1 MKYILKALFYLIL
14 LALMGFLIVYL
25 FFQEEFRDFRKA
37 YLGDVMP
44 ITSEDE
50 NVSDLTL
57 KIAYTSSYDSLDPI
71 ISNPNSRSRTLNI
84 YESLV
89 KTDRDLQFEPG
100 LALSWG
106 RFDDTTWEFKLRPGV
121 LFHDGST
128 FDADDVISS
137 FNRAIKL
144 PQSDLKDKL
153 NTIENIEKKDDL
165 TIVISTSE
173 PDPILINRISSVLIS
188 PKGRANFENPIGTG
202 PYKYSAKKEN
212 EIALERFNDYW
223 GNAPFYKTVL
233 LQTIPNRFSRIDAI
247 KNGEVNI
254 LANVPPTFAN
264 ELEQQDSVSIISVP
278 SLEVNFL
285 VFDFKSDLL
294 EDERIREAISIA
306 FNKEAFVEF
315 SNGYATPST
324 QFVSNGVFGF
334 NPDIEPKEQNV
345 EKAKSL
351 VREYDPFMRPSI
363 SIDMV
368 LGAEA
373 VGEFIKSQ
381 LNDIGITA
389 SINYITFE
397 NLRKNIFNK
406 ESQMYLLGWRSEM
419 GDASEFLENAVHSE
433 GNFNG
438 GSFSSKKVDQLIE
451 LGINNLDDSER
462 LEQFQT
468 IMRIITEEEIIGV
481 PLFETEIIYGVRV
494 GTHFHP
500 RLDGFILASEVSKI

>member
-1 MKYILKALFYLIL
+1 
-14 LALMGFLIVYL
+14 MGFLIIYL
-25 FFQEEFRDFRKA
+25 FFQEEFRDFRKE

-44 ITSEDE
+44 LKTEQEKNI
-50 NVSDLTL
+50 SDLTL
-57 KIAYTSSYDSLDPI
+57 KIAYSSDYQSLDPI
-71 ISNPNSRSRTLNI
+71 ISNTNSRSRTLNI

-89 KTDRDLQFEPG
+89 KTDRNLQFEPG

-106 RFDDTTWEFKLRPGV
+106 RFDDTTWEFKLRPDV

-144 PQSDLKDKL
+144 PQSDLKNKL
-153 NTIENIEKKDDL
+153 NTIKSIDKTDDL
-165 TIVISTSE
+165 TIVVSTYE
-173 PDPILINRISSVLIS
+173 PDPILINRVSSVLIS
-188 PKGRANFENPIGTG
+188 PQGRANFKNPVGTG
-202 PYKYSAKKEN
+202 PYKYSAEKEH
-212 EIALERFNDYW
+212 EIAIERFNDYW
-223 GNAPFYKTVL
+223 GQLPFYKTVL
-233 LQTIPNRFSRIDAI
+233 LQTIPNRFSRIDAL

-264 ELEQQDSVSIISVP
+264 ELEDRQAVTIISVP

-285 VFDFKSDLL
+285 VFNFKSDLL
-294 EDERIREAISIA
+294 EDERIRKAISIA
-306 FNKEAFVEF
+306 FNKDAFVEF
-315 SNGYATPST
+315 SNGYATPSN

-334 NPDIEPKEQNV
+334 NPDIEAQEQDV
-345 EKAKSL
+345 ELAKSL
-351 VREYDPFMRPSI
+351 IREYDPFMRPSV

-373 VGEFIKSQ
+373 IGDFIKSQ
-381 LNDIGITA
+381 LNDIGVTVN
-389 SINYITFE
+389 INYITFDT
-397 NLRKNIFNK
+397 LRDNIFNK

-419 GDASEFLENAVHSE
+419 GDASEFLENVVHTD

-438 GSFSSKKVDQLIE
+438 GSFSNKKVDQLIE
-451 LGINNLDDSER
+451 LGVHNLDESKR

-468 IMRIITEEEIIGV
+468 IMRIITKEEIIGV
-481 PLFETEIIYGVRV
+481 PLFETEIIYGIRV